1 MDTKNIIA
9 AISLSAAVI
18 ILYTLFFQPTQ
29 KEINNQISDSEN
41 IVSNNSEAPSLELI
55 EQTPKI
61 NREDA
66 INSSKRIK
74 FENNNILG
82 SISLEGAVIDDLRF
96 KKYKTELNGDENIVL
111 LNPRDVENGYIV
123 ETGWASNSKN
133 IDLPNYNTIW
143 NIKGNTVLTPTS
155 PITLSWTS
163 NQNITFIKKISI
175 DDQFLFTIKQS
186 VTNSTNS
193 KYNFYTYGQIIR
205 NKAPEITNFYILH
218 EGLLGVFDDNLIEED
233 YDDIQEKKYSITANS
248 GWLGIT
254 DKYWITSLIPQEG
267 NQFKADFDYKN
278 KFRANFI
285 ETNGKEALPSST
297 ISNEIKIIIAAKEV
311 DVVDGYAEELN
322 ISKFD
327 LAIDWGFLYFL
338 TKPIFLISDY
348 FFKLTGNY
356 GIAIILITV
365 CIRILFFPLA
375 NYSFR
380 SMAKMKVLQPEMTRL
395 KEVHKEDKM
404 KLQQEM
410 MALYKREKVNPVS
423 GCLPVLIQIPFFFA
437 IYKMLFVTIEMRH
450 QPFFGWIKDLSE
462 RDPTSIFNL
471 FGLIPWDPPSFLII
485 GVWPILMG
493 VSMFIQQKLNPAPP
507 DPIQAKIFMFFPLF
521 LTIILAPFPS
531 GLVVYWTINNILT
544 MAQQVVIMKRTTVK
558 TVT

>member
-66 INSSKRIK
+66 INASKRIK
-74 FENNNILG
+74 FENNNVLG

-96 KKYKTELNGDENIVL
+96 KKYKTELNGNENIVL

-155 PITLSWTS
+155 PITLSWTN

-186 VTNSTNS
+186 VTNSTNN

-267 NQFKADFDYKN
+267 NKFKADFDYKN

-311 DVVDGYAEELN
+311 DVVDGYAEKLN

-395 KEVHKEDKM
+395 KEVHKQDKM